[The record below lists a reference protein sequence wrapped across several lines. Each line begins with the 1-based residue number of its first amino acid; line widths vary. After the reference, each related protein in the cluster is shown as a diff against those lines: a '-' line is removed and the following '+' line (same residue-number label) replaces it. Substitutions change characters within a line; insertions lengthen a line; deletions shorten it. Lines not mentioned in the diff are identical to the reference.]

1 MSNTA
6 LLLLVVLVDGML
18 VLADQRAG
26 HVIMLLPYTLD
37 NRTMCRPPNRRSAAV
52 TRREILCSFAG
63 APFVTSMPALSPQ
76 TSTGQPSRRAAT
88 LESKPTPVTFEPA
101 TTAVLVVDM
110 QNDFGARGG
119 MFDRAGI
126 DISGIQ
132 KAVAP
137 TARVLAAAR
146 QVGIR
151 IIYLKMGYRADL
163 SDLGAADS
171 VNRVRHLQLGV
182 GQTVKAPDGSEGRI
196 LVRDTWNTA
205 ILPELAPESGDEV
218 LYKTRFSGFYK
229 TDLDARLARRGI
241 RHLIVTGCTTS
252 ICVESTV
259 RDAMFRDY
267 LCVLLADCMSEPI
280 GGRLPRSN
288 HEASLLST
296 EVLLGWTSTS
306 EAFIKAVVAS

>member
-1 MSNTA
+1 M
-6 LLLLVVLVDGML
+6 GK
-18 VLADQRAG
+18 
-26 HVIMLLPYTLD
+26 LP
-37 NRTMCRPPNRRSAAV
+37 
-52 TRREILCSFAG
+52 RREVVGIGTAVGVGVG
-63 APFVTSMPALSPQ
+63 ALDAD
-76 TSTGQPSRRAAT
+76 RAAAQRRT
-88 LESKPTPVTFEPA
+88 GRSITIDAKPQPIALDTA
-101 TTAVLVVDM
+101 ATAVIVVDM
-110 QNDFGARGG
+110 QNDFGSKGG

-137 TARVLAAAR
+137 TARVLDAAR
-146 QVGIR
+146 RSGIAVF
-151 IIYLKMGYRADL
+151 YLKMAYLPDL

-182 GQTVKAPDGSEGRI
+182 GQQVSAPDGTPSRV
-196 LVRDTWNTA
+196 LVRDTWSSE
-205 ILPELAPESGDEV
+205 IVDELEPHDGDVV

-229 TDLDARLARRGI
+229 TDLDERLRALGV
-241 RHLIVTGCTTS
+241 RHLVITGCTTS

-280 GGRLPRSN
+280 GNGLARSN

-296 EVLLGWTSTS
+296 EVLLGWTSDS
-306 EAFIKAVVAS
+306 ERFVKSLGA